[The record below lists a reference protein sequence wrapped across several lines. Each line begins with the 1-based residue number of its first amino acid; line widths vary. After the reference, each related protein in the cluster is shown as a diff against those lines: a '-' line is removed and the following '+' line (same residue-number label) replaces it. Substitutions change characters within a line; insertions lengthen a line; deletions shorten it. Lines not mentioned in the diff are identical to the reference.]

1 MKSVFLLQLLLEEAF
16 IALSF
21 LISVNQLLWE
31 DLVPLQLLLTRKL
44 HRGQQKWYLMPGLLQ
59 LPLKM
64 IFKSFNSQYQ
74 KNYISFYTCTENTL
88 ERHHVPAGLNQSFSD
103 GVENTTS
110 PVYTS
115 SQKVFNSS
123 WMKATGELMQPNTA
137 AHSSLYAADFWQRR
151 GKGAKGKKQAQ
162 KDLYR
167 ILLVMSSKETIF
179 FGISTYTE
187 VWRQVGCISCC
198 HLVVLL
204 HNKVRRG
211 ESFPWY
217 LSRIEQICNLTI

>member
-1 MKSVFLLQLLLEEAF
+1 
-16 IALSF
+16 
-21 LISVNQLLWE
+21 
-31 DLVPLQLLLTRKL
+31 
-44 HRGQQKWYLMPGLLQ
+44 MPGLLL

-64 IFKSFNSQYQ
+64 IFKSFNSRYQ

-137 AHSSLYAADFWQRR
+137 AHRSLYAADFWQRSR
-151 GKGAKGKKQAQ
+151 KGEKGKKQAQ

-179 FGISTYTE
+179 FGISTDTE
-187 VWRQVGCISCC
+187 VWRQVGCINCC
-198 HLVVLL
+198 RPVVLL

-217 LSRIEQICNLTI
+217 LSRIEQICNLAI